1 MYLKEETIFT
11 SEQVII
17 DADCKKDDLIVLLKD
32 TGENIVQLNG
42 KIILNISSG
51 HRMIRFTKDYFC
63 LLYNTTLSFYTLT
76 GEFVSESEVGSH
88 IHQLFPYK
96 EGVLCIYGDQG
107 VYGKGTG
114 KNILNYVSP
123 FHNPESFYD
132 IAFQYKLSY
141 DALFARYKPYACIN
155 PLRNELVLFNEQ
167 LEKEKT
173 MKIPFDT
180 GNVITFA
187 LTYKYGVF
195 IEENKL
201 CVWEFETTERVAESY
216 REFSYNA
223 RAIFHRHE
231 FLFIETSDYKIR
243 IFMPIVENCT

>member
-1 MYLKEETIFT
+1 MYLHFTI
-11 SEQVII
+11 Q
-17 DADCKKDDLIVLLKD
+17 
-32 TGENIVQLNG
+32 
-42 KIILNISSG
+42 
-51 HRMIRFTKDYFC
+51 M
-63 LLYNTTLSFYTLT
+63 
-76 GEFVSESEVGSH
+76 
-88 IHQLFPYK
+88 
-96 EGVLCIYGDQG
+96 
-107 VYGKGTG
+107 
-114 KNILNYVSP
+114 
-123 FHNPESFYD
+123 SFYD

-173 MKIPFDT
+173 TKIPFDT

-216 REFSYNA
+216 REFSYKA

-231 FLFIETSDYKIR
+231 FLFMVGCGPVSVATKAPRWLGESGWRRLRDRAKSAVHAARRHGHAGTLISVSERLDGAVDPSPVVIGSR
-243 IFMPIVENCT
+243 RPGRALVLLRAAGP